1 MEVLGRQH
9 EPCKMEQ
16 ELSWEGFHP
25 SIAHQL
31 LDGMPSQPGMSKED
45 QRISE
50 PVLINTTMNKEEK
63 WLDEALD
70 RILEKFEQMEAKR
83 RQEDKLNQNFQKLE
97 EIEARR
103 SKASEET
110 IAAIRATT
118 AILKAASSSTPMAPP
133 PPAPTNCLME
143 CHNNNFTWVAVNSSH
158 IREVPAPMVAFE
170 LGDVE
175 DKDPVPYIA
184 AKDLPK
190 VTPTKCSTICSSSD
204 TKPDHIVATV
214 VTCATLVV
222 SSMELVAIDG
232 TTGNTNIDTPDS
244 TKAMPANCSTVGLD
258 VKGGA
263 DHARVTCQIMM
274 GVPEGIVLPDA
285 SSEVLSPWL
294 IAEMDLAKLM
304 PTECLMK
311 CLKAIKKLLVGHPK
325 RDPWPPPWS
334 GGVVRG
340 GEVWHIPWYV
350 LDSFW
355 TSVGLMPPWPPP
367 TCDGVI
373 NGWDLQPMAGPE
385 FKLNWSRVH
394 HLPPWPPPTEVS
406 CLALVCQGN
415 VMILTELKD
424 INLHRGELK
433 PWPPP
438 NQTNCRNTFVQ
449 AAQCKCWKTRVGMSL
464 CARMEQWNLLNQESC
479 TMVAVSSL
487 QEHINGQEQIL
498 CKPWNPRD
506 NRTSIDIILLNS
518 WSLVHC
524 YHLGHIVGLTCLEA
538 LAILVCHEMV
548 KFGWAGT
555 VYSDQDRHTIVR
567 PARAF
572 VRHELGIGNGSHILH
587 VSEAGARCGSMRKLL
602 ELIRNERT
610 FQIKIMVKNL
620 LQEVNMISSFD
631 TSILEMNTHV
641 LKYSASTQVLDAH
654 ALNICKSIGLLN
666 LMTHKQLQCLLIH
679 RTWKFLLSV
688 IVVVHGSR
696 GSSFKAGLHLCA
708 ISKKYL
714 TYNSM
719 AIWDTKLLGMTRKD

>member
-274 GVPEGIVLPDA
+274 GVPEGVVLPDA

-340 GEVWHIPWYV
+340 GEVWHIPCLWLVQNSNSIGQGYIICH
-350 LDSFW
+350 L
-355 TSVGLMPPWPPP
+355 G
-367 TCDGVI
+367 
-373 NGWDLQPMAGPE
+373 
-385 FKLNWSRVH
+385 R
-394 HLPPWPPPTEVS
+394 HLPK
-406 CLALVCQGN
+406 LRMQ
-415 VMILTELKD
+415 
-424 INLHRGELK
+424 
-433 PWPPP
+433 
-438 NQTNCRNTFVQ
+438 
-449 AAQCKCWKTRVGMSL
+449 CWKTRVGMSL

-620 LQEVNMISSFD
+620 LQEYGYMG
-631 TSILEMNTHV
+631 
-641 LKYSASTQVLDAH
+641 Y
-654 ALNICKSIGLLN
+654 
-666 LMTHKQLQCLLIH
+666 
-679 RTWKFLLSV
+679 
-688 IVVVHGSR
+688 
-696 GSSFKAGLHLCA
+696 
-708 ISKKYL
+708 
-714 TYNSM
+714 
-719 AIWDTKLLGMTRKD
+719 